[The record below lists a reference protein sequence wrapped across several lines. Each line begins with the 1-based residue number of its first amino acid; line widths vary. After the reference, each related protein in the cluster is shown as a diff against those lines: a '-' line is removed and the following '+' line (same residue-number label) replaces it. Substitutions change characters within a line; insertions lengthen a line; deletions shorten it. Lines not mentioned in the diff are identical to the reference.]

1 MGIYFSVGGTPL
13 FLWKK
18 APIDFGTCTV
28 SLPLNFALSGPL
40 WYNTKSHDGGIQVSG
55 STKRKNWEELKE

>member
-18 APIDFGTCTV
+18 APIDFGTV

-40 WYNTKSHDGGIQVSG
+40 MVQYKVT
-55 STKRKNWEELKE
+55 